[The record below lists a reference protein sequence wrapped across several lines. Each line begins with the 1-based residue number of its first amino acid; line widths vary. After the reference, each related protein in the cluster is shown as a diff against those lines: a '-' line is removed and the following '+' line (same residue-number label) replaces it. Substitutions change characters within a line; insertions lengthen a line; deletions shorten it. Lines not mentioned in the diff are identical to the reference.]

1 MTHTPGPWSDG
12 QPANFRVYGPPNH
25 GRESG
30 PIAIA
35 LGISNLET
43 QRANAKLIASAPS
56 LKALNAELLAAL
68 IQMESWA
75 STFAK
80 QLHTVDAKKIPL
92 HRNIG
97 KARAVIA
104 KAKELE

>member
-1 MTHTPGPWSDG
+1 MSEDI
-12 QPANFRVYGPPNH
+12 
-25 GRESG
+25 GRLQLYLVQHKDRIG
-30 PIAIA
+30 
-35 LGISNLET
+35 
-43 QRANAKLIASAPS
+43 KLQG
-56 LKALNAELLAAL
+56 LNGELLAAL
-68 IQMESWA
+68 IQMEHWA

-104 KAKELE
+104 KAKELEL